1 MDTVVGSAERGGYAV
16 RRILTILD
24 LFRVD
29 TSNPDLMQAQMR
41 ALHNHVPLLY
51 LILAINST
59 AVAVTHLGVAP
70 NWITVYP
77 LVGLLSVCALRLG
90 LWLRRRQRPLDAQAT
105 PAKLRAT
112 IALAGLLAAS
122 FMAWGVALLRYGD
135 VYAQAHVLFYVG
147 NTMIACAFCLA
158 HLRAASLLVIAIV
171 VVPFCL
177 YVGYLDNHVM
187 RAIALNLLVVSGALA
202 FVLLTY
208 HRDFTRLIGQQ
219 VELERL
225 SRDNLRLANID
236 TLTGLPNRRSFF
248 TSLEAATQAAEARGD
263 GFVVGLV
270 DLDGFKPVNDAHG
283 HGAGDAVLQET
294 AGRLQAVLGESGV
307 VARLGG
313 DEFGLILSSAHGAT
327 ALAKTGEALCGAL
340 AAPFR
345 LPNGGSAQIA
355 ASIGFASCPEAGY
368 KSAILVERADYAL
381 YYAKANSRGSA
392 VLFTE
397 EHERLLRTQSVIEQ
411 ALRHADLAR
420 EMSLVYQ
427 PIVDVR
433 NGRTIAFEALARWK
447 SPELGQISPAVFVPI
462 AERSGLITRITAV
475 LFGQALAAARAWPDS
490 IALSFNLSMADIAS
504 PQAAAN
510 IVATVKASGL
520 APGRVVLEATETALI
535 QDVDQ
540 AQKVLRTLRANG
552 IAIALDDF
560 GTGYSSLS
568 YVHRLPLDKLKIDRS
583 FISEITTDPASRDIV
598 TSILALARNL
608 KLCCVVE
615 GIETAEQAR
624 LLESLGCVQMQG
636 YHFHRPMGFSDTLDY
651 LDAEA
656 ARAPH
661 RVQAVA

>member
-1 MDTVVGSAERGGYAV
+1 M
-16 RRILTILD
+16 RRILTIID

-29 TSNPDLMQAQMR
+29 TSNPDLMRAQMR
-41 ALHNHVPLLY
+41 ALHNQVPLLY
-51 LILAINST
+51 VILAVNST

-70 NWITVYP
+70 TGITLYP
-77 LVGLLSVCALRLG
+77 LAGLLSVCVVRLC
-90 LWLRRRQRPLDAQAT
+90 LWLRRRRQPIGMEGTAL
-105 PAKLRAT
+105 KLRAT
-112 IALAGLLAAS
+112 LALAGILAVC
-122 FMAWGVALLRYGD
+122 FMSWSVALLQYGD
-135 VYAQAHVLFYVG
+135 AYAQAHVLFYVG

-158 HLRAASLLVIAIV
+158 HLRAAALLVIAV
-171 VVPFCL
+171 VAVPFCL
-177 YVGYLDNHVM
+177 HLSSFDNHVM

-202 FVLLTY
+202 FVLLAY

-225 SRDNLRLANID
+225 SRENLRLANLD
-236 TLTGLPNRRSFF
+236 TLTELPNRRSFF
-248 TSLEAATQAAEARGD
+248 ASLDTAAQAAQASRG

-283 HGAGDAVLQET
+283 HGAGDAVLPE
-294 AGRLQAVLGESGV
+294 AARRLRAVMGNAAV

-313 DEFGLILSSAHGAT
+313 DEFGLILPGRAGAT
-327 ALAKTGEALCGAL
+327 ALAGTGDAICGAL

-355 ASIGFASCPEAGY
+355 ASVGFAACPEAGY
-368 KSAILVERADYAL
+368 RAEVLVERADYAL
-381 YYAKANSRGSA
+381 YYAKANRRGTA

-411 ALRHADLAR
+411 ALRHADLPQ
-420 EMSLVYQ
+420 ELSLVYQ
-427 PIVDVR
+427 PIVDVQS
-433 NGRTIAFEALARWK
+433 GRTIAFEALARWR
-447 SPELGQISPAVFVPI
+447 SPELGQVSPAVFVPI

-475 LFGQALAAARAWPDS
+475 LFGQALAAARAWPES
-490 IALSFNLSMADIAS
+490 VALSFNLSMADIAS
-504 PQAAAN
+504 PQAAAG
-510 IVATVKASGL
+510 IVAAVKASGL
-520 APGRVVLEATETALI
+520 APGRVILEATETALI
-535 QDVDQ
+535 QDVAQ
-540 AQKVLRTLRANG
+540 AQNVLGTLKANG

-598 TSILALARNL
+598 TSILGLARNL

-636 YHFHRPMGFSDTLDY
+636 YHFHRPMGFSDTLNY
-651 LDAEA
+651 LDSEA
-656 ARAPH
+656 ARMI
-661 RVQAVA
+661 RSVQAVARQQAVA